1 MFMRLAQS
9 ISDTV
14 SMHMHSFFSSA
25 DTTLSKMLRPVGS
38 SVDTGS
44 VITHT
49 FLQNH
54 PVDISMR
61 VVDPGTPYWIYYL
74 LFGLIALVAFIRF
87 YYPQA
92 LMGLMGFKPVKQ
104 ASHSNDESDLATG
117 ILAPAFLFFNFLVA
131 IALLGN
137 AWFKALF
144 YSEFIEFHLWEK
156 IPVFILVLLG
166 YSLFNLV
173 ISWAIGF
180 LFAERALASAH
191 YHIAAQA
198 SYLTGLFL
206 SPVLLIYFYNPS
218 PFLLWLG
225 LVILL
230 VFLFLKWYRL
240 LVTGLSQHIYG
251 PVHFFLYLCTVEILP
266 LLLLLKEGAEYLHV
280 E

>member
-1 MFMRLAQS
+1 MRLAQS

-14 SMHMHSFFSSA
+14 STHMHPFFSGA
-25 DTTLSKMLRPVGS
+25 DTTLNKMLLLVGP

-44 VITHT
+44 VATHT
-49 FLQNH
+49 FVQSH

-74 LFGLIALVAFIRF
+74 LFGLLGLVAFIRF

-92 LMGLMGFKPVKQ
+92 LMGLMGFKPVKKV
-104 ASHSNDESDLATG
+104 SHSKDESDLATG
-117 ILAPAFLFFNFLVA
+117 FLAPAFLFFNFLVA
-131 IALLGN
+131 VTLLGS

-144 YSEFIEFHLWEK
+144 YSEFIQFHLWEK

-166 YSLFNLV
+166 YSLFNL
-173 ISWAIGF
+173 ILSWAIGF

-206 SPVLLIYFYNPS
+206 SPVLLIYFYTSS

-230 VFLFLKWYRL
+230 VLLLLKWYRL
-240 LVTGLSQHIYG
+240 LVTGLSQHVFG
-251 PVHFFLYLCTVEILP
+251 AVHFFLYLCTVEILP
-266 LLLLLKEGAEYLHV
+266 LLLLLKEGAEYLHI